1 LKTAREAGVNV
12 GDIARAA
19 ASMEGKLAAFDE
31 GRDDL
36 GAGLF
41 AHYVNYAEELIQ
53 CATTCARERQRGQ

>member
-1 LKTAREAGVNV
+1 
-12 GDIARAA
+12 
-19 ASMEGKLAAFDE
+19 MEGKLAAFDE

-53 CATTCARERQRGQ
+53 RATTCARERQRGQ